1 MAHPPDPL
9 RRGSDR
15 RQVHKALARQPLYQ
29 LRHLPAASCATS
41 RELLGSLSER
51 ESLVQPG
58 PGRSVCS
65 SLPYPNV
72 ILLQGL

>member
-1 MAHPPDPL
+1 MVTPEQLWPPFALTVTAGPL
-9 RRGSDR
+9 TLQAVRDE
-15 RQVHKALARQPLYQ
+15 
-29 LRHLPAASCATS
+29 CATS

-58 PGRSVCS
+58 PGCSVCS